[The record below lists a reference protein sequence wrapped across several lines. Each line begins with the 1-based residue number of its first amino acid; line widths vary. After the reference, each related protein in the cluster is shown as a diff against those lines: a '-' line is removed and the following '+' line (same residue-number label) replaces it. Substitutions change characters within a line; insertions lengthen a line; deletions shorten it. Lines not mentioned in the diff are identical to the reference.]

1 MAAFVFLGANGLR
14 LARWWG
20 AAAWHVGL
28 REEKRPIGR
37 LLFSKV
43 RKNGGALPGGIF
55 AGAHLFSALGGFFA
69 AANALG
75 LKDIQ
80 G

>member
-1 MAAFVFLGANGLR
+1 
-14 LARWWG
+14 
-20 AAAWHVGL
+20 VGL